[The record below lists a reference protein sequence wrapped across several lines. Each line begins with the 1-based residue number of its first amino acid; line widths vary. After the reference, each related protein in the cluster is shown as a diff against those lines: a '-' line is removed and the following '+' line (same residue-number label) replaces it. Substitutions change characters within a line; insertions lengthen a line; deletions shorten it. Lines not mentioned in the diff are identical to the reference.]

1 MDFWAKLIFIVI
13 IGHFMVGFGYL
24 TFKLSP
30 KKKRDVEETLD
41 QKADE

>member
-24 TFKLSP
+24 MFQLYQ